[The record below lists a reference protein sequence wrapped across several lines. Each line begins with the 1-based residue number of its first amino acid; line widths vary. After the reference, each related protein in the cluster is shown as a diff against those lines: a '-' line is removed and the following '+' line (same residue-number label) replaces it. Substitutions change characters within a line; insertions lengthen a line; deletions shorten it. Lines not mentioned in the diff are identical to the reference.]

1 MVCVRVCV
9 GESVHWKLAMV
20 ILLGEMIGKK
30 YFVVFQKL
38 TLRKAI
44 NVKDFL
50 NTRTK
55 NYLIVVVQ
63 PLSRVWL
70 F

>member
-1 MVCVRVCV
+1 
-9 GESVHWKLAMV
+9 MV

-63 PLSRVWL
+63 PLSRV
-70 F
+70 